1 MEGRSSA
8 WATES
13 SPELKRSRL
22 MRELKLLGVFAA
34 LGIAFSA
41 GSLMAYQ
48 AYMTKA
54 KKFGAEDCLFC
65 HVQENGGVGWNE
77 RGDWLI
83 QEKAKRKAEKIDV
96 DWLVDYNPDEED
108 GSKKPPAEE
117 KSEKKPGFT
126 IF

>member
-1 MEGRSSA
+1 MVRSKNQCQAEKKGRAVRGWKRLVIFSA
-8 WATES
+8 
-13 SPELKRSRL
+13 
-22 MRELKLLGVFAA
+22 LGVV
-34 LGIAFSA
+34 LSA

-83 QEKAKRKAEKIDV
+83 DEKTKRKAEKIDV
-96 DWLVDYNPDEED
+96 DWLVDYKPDGND

-117 KSEKKPGFT
+117 KSEKKPFFA

>member
-1 MEGRSSA
+1 MVRGKNQCQAEKKGRDIRGWKRLVIFSA
-8 WATES
+8 
-13 SPELKRSRL
+13 
-22 MRELKLLGVFAA
+22 LGVV
-34 LGIAFSA
+34 LSA

-48 AYMTKA
+48 AYMAKA

-83 QEKAKRKAEKIDV
+83 DEKAKRKAEKIDV
-96 DWLVDYNPDEED
+96 DWLVDYNPDGND

-117 KSEKKPGFT
+117 KSDKKPQNR
-126 IF
+126 